1 VSERDRNVM
10 MLQSVA
16 DGLGD
21 LRDEMVFVGG
31 ATIPLYLPTDEEGIE
46 YEARA
51 TEDVDCAVEIASLQE
66 YHSLEEDL
74 RARGFYQAPTEEAPI
89 CRWVFHGIT
98 VDVMPTDESI
108 LGFANR
114 WYGPGIDA
122 AERIAL
128 AGGGE
133 IRVFTVHHMLA
144 SKAEAFQGRG
154 QGDFESSKDFE
165 DFVTVLDGR
174 PSVRQELADAPR
186 DVRDYLREIVREW
199 DASEEFAQTLIGHL
213 PAPRRNL
220 QGTRR
225 VLDILRNIG

>member
-1 VSERDRNVM
+1 
-10 MLQSVA
+10 MLQTVA
-16 DGLGD
+16 YGLGD

-31 ATIPLYLPTDEEGIE
+31 ATIPLYLPADEEGID

-51 TEDVDCAVEIASLQE
+51 TEDVDCAIEIASLQA

-74 RARGFYQAPTEEAPI
+74 RSRGFCQARGDDVPI
-89 CRWVFHGIT
+89 CRWRIDGIT

-114 WYGPGIDA
+114 WYGPGIRA
-122 AERIAL
+122 AEGTLLPDGR
-128 AGGGE
+128 E
-133 IRVFTVHHMLA
+133 IRIFTVHHLLA

-174 PSVRQELADAPR
+174 PAVRQELADAP
-186 DVRDYLREIVREW
+186 DEVRDYLREVIREW
-199 DASEEFAQTLIGHL
+199 EAREEFAQTLIGHL

-220 QGTRR
+220 QGARR

>member
-1 VSERDRNVM
+1 M
-10 MLQSVA
+10 MLQTVA

-31 ATIPLYLPTDEEGIE
+31 ATIPLYLPAEDEGIE

-51 TEDVDCAVEIASLQE
+51 TEDVDCTIEVASLQE
-66 YHSLEEDL
+66 YHSLEESL
-74 RARGFYQAPTEEAPI
+74 RARGFFHTPGDDVPI
-89 CRWVFHGIT
+89 CRWVFDGIT
-98 VDVMPTDESI
+98 VDVMPTEESI

-114 WYGPGIDA
+114 WYPPGIHA
-122 AERIAL
+122 AERTVL
-128 AGGGE
+128 PDGDE

-144 SKAEAFQGRG
+144 SKAEAFRGRG
-154 QGDFESSKDFE
+154 EGDFEGSKDFE

-174 PSVRQELADAPR
+174 PAVRQELADAPQ
-186 DVRDYLREIVREW
+186 DVRDYLREVVHEW
-199 DASEEFAQTLIGHL
+199 EAREEFAQTLMGHL

-220 QGTRR
+220 NGARR